1 MEDRALLV
9 TLPIDGKPLRALVF
23 DLDGT
28 LIDSAGD
35 LRAALN
41 QGLTAR
47 GRPPLDTDRVRRMTG
62 DGIGKL
68 VERALAATGEVPD
81 EPTLR
86 AVVDDVLAAYTACPV
101 AETVPY
107 PDVVDSLRAFHT
119 AGLRMAVC
127 TNKVVDL
134 SRLILETLGLAPF
147 FDIIIGGDSLAQR
160 KPDPEPVLACLSGLK
175 AGPEEAL
182 FVGDSRNDLLAARA
196 AGLPMA
202 LIPSG
207 YGTSRAGD
215 PSPDLKV
222 CDMATLARL
231 ILR

>member
-1 MEDRALLV
+1 MLV
-9 TLPIDGKPLRALVF
+9 TLPVDGKPLRALVF

-41 QGLTAR
+41 RGLAAR
-47 GRPPLDTDRVRRMTG
+47 GRPPLDTDRVRGMTG

-68 VERALAATGEVPD
+68 VERALAITGEVPD

-86 AVVDDVLAAYTACPV
+86 NTVDKVLAAYRARPV

-107 PDVVDSLRAFHT
+107 PGVVESLEAFRK

-127 TNKVVDL
+127 TNKVVGL
-134 SRLILETLGLAPF
+134 SRLILESLGLAPF
-147 FDIIIGGDSLAQR
+147 FDVIIGGDSLAQR
-160 KPDPEPVLACLSGLK
+160 KPEPEPVLACLAGLEV
-175 AGPEEAL
+175 GPQEAL
-182 FVGDSRNDLLAARA
+182 FVGDSRNDLLAACA

-207 YGTSRAGD
+207 YGTSNADD
-215 PSPDLKV
+215 PPPDLEV
-222 CDMATLARL
+222 CDMAALARL